1 MRARRRTAATGRGR
15 GALEQ
20 RIGLGIVRFQEASYA
35 FDDVAA
41 AILALPRQDLPV
53 MTSLLFAGPASA
65 ESLSAALHLPRPSVS
80 TTLERLKLAG
90 YAQPQPGAPSRI
102 ELTAHARA
110 WIERIWAPLRE
121 DAARLLDAF
130 TTAQLAMVDRFV
142 EQATAM
148 QDARTTRMRAW
159 LALPASPARRSH
171 RRGGLSPA
179 ALQRVTVF
187 IDANLGAAIRL
198 RDLAARA
205 GLSPY
210 HFARAFKTSAGVTPR
225 TFVEGRR
232 IERATQ
238 MLADT
243 DRPIAAIA
251 VETGFGTQSRLTS
264 TFRRRTGFT
273 PAVFRRGR
281 R

>member
-1 MRARRRTAATGRGR
+1 MSTRRRRSATGGR
-15 GALEQ
+15 RRAVQQ
-20 RIGLGIVRFQEASYA
+20 RVGLAIVRFQEASYA

-65 ESLSAALHLPRPSVS
+65 ESLSATLHLPRPSVS
-80 TTLERLKLAG
+80 TTLERLQLAG
-90 YAQPQPGAPSRI
+90 YAQRQPGAPSRI
-102 ELTAHARA
+102 ELTAHAKA

-121 DAARLLDAF
+121 DATRLLDAY
-130 TTAQLAMVDRFV
+130 TTAELAILDRFV
-142 EQATAM
+142 EQAAALLE
-148 QDARTTRMRAW
+148 ARTTRMRVW
-159 LALPASPARRSH
+159 VALPASPARRSH

-187 IDANLGAAIRL
+187 VEANLGAAIHL
-198 RDLAARA
+198 QDLAARA

-232 IERATQ
+232 IEHATRL
-238 MLADT
+238 LADT

-251 VETGFGTQSRLTS
+251 VETGLGTQSRLTS
-264 TFRRRTGFT
+264 IFKRRTGFT